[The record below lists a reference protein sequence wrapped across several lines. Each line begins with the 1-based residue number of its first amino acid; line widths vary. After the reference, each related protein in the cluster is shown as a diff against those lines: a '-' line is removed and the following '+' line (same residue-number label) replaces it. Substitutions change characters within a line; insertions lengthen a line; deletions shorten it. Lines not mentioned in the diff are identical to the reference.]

1 MKSGLHNAS
10 ANAKQ
15 TIKTSTSDIDALLSD
30 YSELVLSLKT
40 KFPHTDLRF
49 LLELMSHE
57 FLYPEHI
64 PTLQIEIFYRD
75 GVDLNAKGALL
86 SKRTD
91 RVPAVYDSEK
101 RVIIEPRLELE
112 GIEELAQ
119 DRDIESL
126 AGEVVCCLDTLLNRR
141 KYLV

>member
-1 MKSGLHNAS
+1 MKSNLYNES
-10 ANAKQ
+10 PNVKQ
-15 TIKTSTSDIDALLSD
+15 TIKTPTKHTGALLSE

-40 KFPHTDLRF
+40 RFPHTDLRF

-57 FLYPEHI
+57 FLYPEHT

-75 GVDLNAKGALL
+75 GVDLNAKGAVL
-86 SKRTD
+86 SQRID
-91 RVPAVYDSEK
+91 RMPAVYDSER
-101 RVIIEPRLELE
+101 RVVIEPRLELD
-112 GIEELAQ
+112 GIQELAQ

-126 AGEVVCCLDTLLNRR
+126 AGEIVCCLDTLLNRR